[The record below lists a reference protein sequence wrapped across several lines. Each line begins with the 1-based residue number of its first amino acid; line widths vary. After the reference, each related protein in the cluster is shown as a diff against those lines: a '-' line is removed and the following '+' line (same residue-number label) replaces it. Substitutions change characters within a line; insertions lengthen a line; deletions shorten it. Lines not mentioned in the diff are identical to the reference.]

1 MFQLDMLWGDHQC
14 KPFLDTNEPNEAC
27 DMIIPSFHFS
37 PLPKQCQDL
46 KKNLPFYYTS
56 QIFPPTSSES
66 TLCRNLTL
74 LEQVVWVVLGNEIE
88 LQEDKGDPCL
98 LSESVSFL
106 KDHNVETQVSPLST
120 PSSETESEGQ
130 EDIFCCSVTRSYRL
144 LANPWT
150 AACQASPSFT
160 IFWNLLK
167 LMSIESM
174 ISSNHLI
181 LCRPLLL
188 LLSISPS
195 IRVFS
200 NESALCIG

>member
-1 MFQLDMLWGDHQC
+1 MWVMLGD
-14 KPFLDTNEPNEAC
+14 
-27 DMIIPSFHFS
+27 
-37 PLPKQCQDL
+37 
-46 KKNLPFYYTS
+46 
-56 QIFPPTSSES
+56 
-66 TLCRNLTL
+66 
-74 LEQVVWVVLGNEIE
+74 EIE
-88 LQEDKGDPCL
+88 LQDDKGDPCL

-106 KDHNVETQVSPLST
+106 KDHSVETQVSPLFT
-120 PSSETESEGQ
+120 LSSETESEEQ

-181 LCRPLLL
+181 LCRPFSSCSQSLQGSGSFPTSQLFASGSQ
-188 LLSISPS
+188 SIGASAS
-195 IRVFS
+195 ASVFPMK
-200 NESALCIG
+200 IQG